1 MAKAGV
7 VIGHPCTSCAAT
19 MEACDLTIRRSGHG
33 CCPACFDADTHGL
46 LDKFKAREI
55 ESLTRRVQ
63 ELEDVVSGLEKHFG
77 LTRRP
82 RERRET

>member
-1 MAKAGV
+1 
-7 VIGHPCTSCAAT
+7 

-46 LDKFKAREI
+46 LDKFKRIDVGVQAQEI